1 MPLGEEA
8 PLAGVPG
15 LALRRERTP
24 NLAGAE
30 LLGYGSKWDVAMRE
44 ASTAGL
50 VIVLDADLDPDDEA
64 ALAAAPGILVVLGT
78 VMPEARNAELILP
91 VTNMAEENGT
101 YVNRDR
107 RIQRYQQAKAQPGM
121 ARPAWWVA
129 GEVLAGPGPDP
140 SAPST
145 AAEAFALLGQWWPML
160 AGITHD
166 DLGYAGRVLGRG
178 PGRSGGR
185 AVTPELK
192 GYILLSVLKMVVV
205 FTIIMIGVALLTLME
220 RKVSAWMQN
229 RHGPNRVGWAGLLQ
243 PAADG
248 VKNIL
253 KEETLPALANPW
265 LFTVAPALSFIP
277 ALLLSAVIPF
287 AAPLPVDFDFTLGPL
302 GRFVHHGPMP
312 MVVAELPVGFLFVLA
327 ISSLGVYG
335 IALAGW
341 SSNSKYALLGGL
353 RASAQMVSYEVA
365 MGLSLIPVL
374 LMSGDVSFPV
384 IVAQQ
389 QAGIWYVMPLF
400 LSFFIFTVA
409 GFAETNRLPFDL
421 PEAESELITGY
432 HTEYSAMKFSFFFI
446 AEYANVVTV
455 CAMIT
460 TLFFGGWD
468 IPFTDWDRSGGLLPT
483 LATWLFFFFKV
494 LFWIFVV
501 MWIRWTLPRFRYD
514 QLMALGW
521 KVMMPLALAYIMVM
535 CTAIYL
541 VERVLEV
548 DSPVTGSLILFGL
561 NVGIA
566 LPGLRRARQRRCSS
580 GAPATGNRFSKR
592 AARVPRWRADGD
604 RRESHEASGP
614 AGQLRPGH
622 PQGDGAHLQAHA
634 GEEGD
639 DAVPGAEEHR
649 PGPRDGHVLA
659 VAALA
664 RHPPDAHRR
673 AGALEVR
680 GLRVVPPDLPRQLHQ
695 AGAGRGRAGE
705 PLPADLRDRR
715 VPLHLL
721 RVLPGGLPRGGD
733 PCRRALRELG
743 VQPWP
748 VRLRPRAA
756 PVADPRRL
764 DALGPVGPRG

>member
-1 MPLGEEA
+1 M
-8 PLAGVPG
+8 
-15 LALRRERTP
+15 
-24 NLAGAE
+24 
-30 LLGYGSKWDVAMRE
+30 
-44 ASTAGL
+44 
-50 VIVLDADLDPDDEA
+50 
-64 ALAAAPGILVVLGT
+64 
-78 VMPEARNAELILP
+78 
-91 VTNMAEENGT
+91 
-101 YVNRDR
+101 
-107 RIQRYQQAKAQPGM
+107 
-121 ARPAWWVA
+121 
-129 GEVLAGPGPDP
+129 
-140 SAPST
+140 
-145 AAEAFALLGQWWPML
+145 
-160 AGITHD
+160 
-166 DLGYAGRVLGRG
+166 
-178 PGRSGGR
+178 
-185 AVTPELK
+185 TPELK
-192 GYILLSVLKMVVV
+192 GYLLLSTIKMVVV
-205 FTIIMIGVALLTLME
+205 FTIIMVGVALLTLME

-265 LFTVAPALSFIP
+265 LFTIAPALSFIP
-277 ALLLSAVIPF
+277 ALLLSGVIPF

-312 MVVAELPVGFLFVLA
+312 MVVADLPVGFLFVLA

-365 MGLSLIPVL
+365 MGLSLIPIL
-374 LMSGDVSFPV
+374 LMSGDVSFSA
-384 IVAQQ
+384 IVAKQ

-400 LSFFIFTVA
+400 LSFFIFTIA

-483 LATWLFFFFKV
+483 LATWLFFFVKV
-494 LFWIFVV
+494 LFWVFVV

-548 DSPVTGSLILFGL
+548 GSPVTGSLILFGL
-561 NVGIA
+561 NIA
-566 LPGLRRARQRRCSS
+566 IAFLVFGVLDSGMFIRGSGYRHKVLEAR
-580 GAPATGNRFSKR
+580 GAR
-592 AARVPRWRADGD
+592 AA
-604 RRESHEASGP
+604 
-614 AGQLRPGH
+614 
-622 PQGDGAHLQAHA
+622 
-634 GEEGD
+634 
-639 DAVPGAEEHR
+639 
-649 PGPRDGHVLA
+649 
-659 VAALA
+659 
-664 RHPPDAHRR
+664 
-673 AGALEVR
+673 
-680 GLRVVPPDLPRQLHQ
+680 VV
-695 AGAGRGRAGE
+695 G
-705 PLPADLRDRR
+705 
-715 VPLHLL
+715 
-721 RVLPGGLPRGGD
+721 
-733 PCRRALRELG
+733 
-743 VQPWP
+743 
-748 VRLRPRAA
+748 
-756 PVADPRRL
+756 
-764 DALGPVGPRG
+764 